1 MSDHRGRA
9 ASATLLL
16 LCAGF
21 LLGSGTGGSF
31 AEYVFVSPS
40 ADTLGARFGASI
52 AAAGHTSSDGFEDL
66 VVGAPGHAVGSGAV
80 RVYTGQLELNTE
92 PPILLTTLFGDQ
104 AQSFFGES
112 VAAGGDVNGDGF
124 SDVVVG
130 AGRYDLDPMDANCC
144 IGAAFVYHGSLGG
157 VPNGDPT
164 TADAQLT
171 SDQNSPDG
179 FGTHAAMGD
188 VDNDGYADVIL
199 AADAYHLAAPSSDEG
214 AVFVFHG
221 SMLGV
226 ATPANASTADA
237 QLEIGQSVAN
247 GVNGGGTM
255 KVAAGDVDGDGYDD
269 VIVGHP
275 LFDTGNGFGAEGAV
289 IVFLGGPDGIVSG
302 DVGSAHAVIGTDQ
315 SNSPGPGAEIGK
327 SVATG
332 DVNGDGYDDV
342 IVGAPWYGLGFGAVF
357 VFHGGALGLQAT
369 DPSTAQARLM
379 GDQQTISFGMS
390 VTSGDVN
397 GDGYDDV
404 VVGDPRRDS
413 DDGGGFVFFGSAAGV
428 QGEGPNTAHALLS
441 PPQAGENGNVGWRS
455 AVADMDNDGFA
466 DVFLGAPELF
476 SFAQSFAGA
485 VLKLIEHPHL
495 GLCGD
500 LDQDEDQDTVDL
512 LALRMALADPSGAAL
527 SPEGAQRC
535 NVIAPIRPCDIVD
548 VAVMSRELNLPPL
561 APGIADACAGGGVIP

>member
-221 SMLGV
+221 SMTTGV
-226 ATPANASTADA
+226 ASGGPTAADT
-237 QLEIGQSVAN
+237 QLDIGLSV
-247 GVNGGGTM
+247 GGGGGGVGTM
-255 KVAAGDVDGDGYDD
+255 RVATGDVNGDGYDD
-269 VIVGHP
+269 VVVGHP
-275 LFDTGNGFGAEGAV
+275 LFDTGNGFGAQGAV
-289 IVFLGGPDGIVSG
+289 IIFLAELNGDGIVSG
-302 DVGSAHAVIGTDQ
+302 DVGSAHAVIGSDQ
-315 SNSPGPGAEIGK
+315 SGPGAGAIGS
-327 SVATG
+327 SVALG

-342 IVGAPWYGLGFGAVF
+342 IVGAPAYGPGNGAVF
-357 VFHGGALGLQAT
+357 VFHGGVLGLQAT
-369 DPSTAQARLM
+369 DPSMAQARLM
-379 GDQQTISFGMS
+379 GDQANFSFGSS
-390 VTSGDVN
+390 VASGDVN

-404 VVGDPRRDS
+404 VVGDPLRDS
-413 DDGGGFVFFGSAAGV
+413 NDGGGFVFFGSAAGV
-428 QGEGPNTAHALLS
+428 QGEEPNTAHTQLFPDMAGAA
-441 PPQAGENGNVGWRS
+441 AGES
-455 AVADMDNDGFA
+455 AAVADMDNDGFA
-466 DVFLGAPELF
+466 DVFLGAPF
-476 SFAQSFAGA
+476 YDAFTQANAGA
-485 VLKLIEHPHL
+485 VVKWVEHAHL

-500 LDQDEDQDTVDL
+500 LDQNLIQDGADL
-512 LALRMALADPSGAAL
+512 LALRMALANPSDDAL
-527 SPEGAQRC
+527 SPESAQRC

-548 VAVMSRELNLPPL
+548 VAVMSRALNEPSLPPF
-561 APGIADACAGGGVIP
+561 IADACAGGGLIP